1 MSGMGEH
8 GGDIPAGTM
17 GDTHV
22 PGLDLARFRA
32 FFEDARPGGVN
43 GPLRARVIPGGKS
56 NLTYEVTDGQASWIV
71 RRPPLGHVLATA
83 HDMSREHR
91 VITALHRTDVPVPAT
106 YALCEDSEVIGAPFY
121 VMERVLGTPYR
132 LASQLEPLGSERT
145 GAISARMVDTLA
157 TLHRVDPAEVGLSD
171 FGRPEGFLAR
181 QVRRWKKQLD
191 ASHSRELA
199 GADELHHLLEAN
211 LPVEGAPA
219 VVHGDFRLDNL
230 LVDDDDQVAAVID
243 WEMATLGDPL
253 TDVAL
258 LLVYQRMARLD
269 TGYAVADASTASGF
283 LTDVDM
289 LNRYAD
295 RSGRDLSAMGFYLG
309 LAHFKLAVI
318 LEGIHY
324 RYAQGQTVGAGFD
337 TVGAIVEPL
346 IVAGLTSM
354 KEHS

>member
-8 GGDIPAGTM
+8 DSGIPAGTM
-17 GDTHV
+17 GDTKI

-32 FFEDARPGGVN
+32 FFEDASPGSIN
-43 GPLRARVIPGGKS
+43 GPLRARVIAGGKS

-91 VITALHRTDVPVPAT
+91 VITALHPTDVPVPAT
-106 YALCEDSEVIGAPFY
+106 HALCEDTDVIGAPFF
-121 VMERVLGTPYR
+121 VMERVEGTAYR

-171 FGRPEGFLAR
+171 FGRPAGFLAR

-191 ASHSRELA
+191 ASRSRELA
-199 GADELHHLLEAN
+199 GADDLHHLLEAN

-258 LLVYQRMARLD
+258 LMVYQRMADLD
-269 TGYAVADASTASGF
+269 TGYAVADASTSPGF
-283 LTDVDM
+283 LTDEEI
-289 LNRYAD
+289 LNRYAAG
-295 RSGRDLSAMGFYLG
+295 SQRDLPAMDFYLG

-324 RYAQGQTVGAGFD
+324 RYVHGQTVGAGFD
-337 TVGAIVEPL
+337 TVGAIVKPL
-346 IVAGLTSM
+346 ITAGLTSM
-354 KEHS
+354 KEHN